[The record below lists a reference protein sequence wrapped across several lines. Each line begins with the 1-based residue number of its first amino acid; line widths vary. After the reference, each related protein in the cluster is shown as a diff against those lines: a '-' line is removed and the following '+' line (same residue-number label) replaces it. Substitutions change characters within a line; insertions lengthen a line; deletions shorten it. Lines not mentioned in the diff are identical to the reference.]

1 MLNIIC
7 MRLIQTVVYIFF
19 VSVSVTAQQPTIK
32 ILESGKRISIRGL
45 SVVNDNIIWASGSGG
60 SVARSTDGGNSFTW
74 MKVPG
79 YEKTDFRDIEAFDK
93 NTAIIMGITNP
104 AAIFKTTDGG
114 NNWVKVFEDT
124 IKGAFLDAMNFSTD
138 NKTGMIVGD
147 PLEGMHSPYLLYTED
162 QGNSWKKIH
171 NNIHNTIEMA
181 DGESFFASSGTN
193 LAVTGNIPWWVL
205 VSGGK
210 SSNGYVLYKNSEN
223 VWNYYTK
230 GNPYAFPIIQ
240 GGQSTGANSIALH
253 SSKGNGYFGVA
264 VGGDFSKDTISSNNC
279 VLFFMHGELYE
290 IRQPKTLPHGYRSC
304 VIYLDKNNLLTC
316 GTSGIDISKDGGNNW
331 ELISKE
337 SFHVCQKAKK
347 GKAVFLAGGNGRIA
361 KLVN

>member
-1 MLNIIC
+1 
-7 MRLIQTVVYIFF
+7 MRLVQSVVYILLLNI
-19 VSVSVTAQQPTIK
+19 SVNAQQPTIK

-45 SVVNDNIIWASGSGG
+45 SVVTDNIIWASGSGG

-104 AAIFKTTDGG
+104 AVILKTTDGG
-114 NNWVKVFEDT
+114 ENWKKVFEDT
-124 IKGAFLDAMNFSTD
+124 TKGAFLDAMNFSD
-138 NKTGMIVGD
+138 NHKQGLIVGD
-147 PLEGMHSPYLLYTED
+147 PLDGMHTPYLLYTED
-162 QGNSWKKIH
+162 KGNSWKKIH
-171 NNIHNTIEMA
+171 NNIHNPIEMA

-193 LAVTGNIPWWVL
+193 LAITGNFPWWVL

-210 SSNGYVLYKNSEN
+210 SSNGYVLYKNNEDKE
-223 VWNYYTK
+223 WNYYTK
-230 GNPYAFPIIQ
+230 GSPYHFPIIQ

-253 SSKGNGYFGVA
+253 SSKGNLYYGVS

-279 VLFFMHGELYE
+279 ALFFMHGELYD
-290 IRQPKTLPHGYRSC
+290 IKQPKTFPHGYRSC
-304 VIYLDKNNLLTC
+304 VIYLDEKNLLTC

-361 KLVN
+361 KLIN